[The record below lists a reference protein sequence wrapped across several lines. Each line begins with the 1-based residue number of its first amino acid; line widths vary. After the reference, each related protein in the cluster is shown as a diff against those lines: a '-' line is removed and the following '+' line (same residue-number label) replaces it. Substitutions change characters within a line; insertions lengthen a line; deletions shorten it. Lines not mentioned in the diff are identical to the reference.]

1 MSSSNEDHLSTLI
14 VLAAS
19 IAFLHYNLINLP
31 FVKAYHNYCANIC
44 HICQFI
50 CLFICLFIAMYYR
63 SMNRSHDPNVVSN
76 IDSPVYI

>member
-19 IAFLHYNLINLP
+19 IAFLLYNLINLP
-31 FVKAYHNYCANIC
+31 FVKAYHNYRANIC

-50 CLFICLFIAMYYR
+50 CVFSAIYYR